1 MQRLERPQAAA
12 LLVLLAAGASLVVYR
27 DALHAYFWSDDFVLF
42 YLRRDTSLAEFLLN
56 PFWGH
61 IALARNALFAATDQM
76 AGLDPLPYFVTVLA
90 THVLN
95 VVLLGRLIWRLTD
108 SPGLAGIGAL
118 LWGIC
123 PTASESLGWY
133 AAYGHIAATT
143 CLLLACDVL
152 ARHAG
157 RSGTLPA
164 RAAVIA
170 GAWLGVSL
178 LWFGTGL
185 AVAVVWPAVVVLLFP
200 ETRTDNG
207 PLRAAVATTA
217 SLLALY
223 TLLQLVARGLYGSHG
238 VVGQTLRLL
247 VEVPGVALIAFVQLV
262 RVGVASLLLGAW
274 WAPGPRSDP
283 VSWGVLLCATAVWL
297 AAFAA
302 GNACARR
309 RLAAFSL
316 VAFAVYALT
325 AGARAP
331 AARQLVGRSAAGV
344 AATLRYHYVPQAFLA
359 VTLCVAAGSVAARW
373 TAASRA
379 VVGTVW
385 VALLALGVVRR
396 GIAIDRHDEMRTAV
410 AAARADIRDRVEATP
425 RGGTAYIRNRALPGF
440 GWLPETTTPLPGMA
454 GLFMI
459 ESPSDEVDGRL
470 VRFVEPDQAVR
481 ALVTRRGGRLARLL
495 VQSGPPDGV
504 SSVVGPLSAARRAAR
519 ACRP

>member
-1 MQRLERPQAAA
+1 M
-12 LLVLLAAGASLVVYR
+12 
-27 DALHAYFWSDDFVLF
+27 
-42 YLRRDTSLAEFLLN
+42 
-56 PFWGH
+56 
-61 IALARNALFAATDQM
+61 
-76 AGLDPLPYFVTVLA
+76 
-90 THVLN
+90 
-95 VVLLGRLIWRLTD
+95 
-108 SPGLAGIGAL
+108 
-118 LWGIC
+118 
-123 PTASESLGWY
+123 
-133 AAYGHIAATT
+133 
-143 CLLLACDVL
+143 
-152 ARHAG
+152 
-157 RSGTLPA
+157 
-164 RAAVIA
+164 
-170 GAWLGVSL
+170 
-178 LWFGTGL
+178 
-185 AVAVVWPAVVVLLFP
+185 
-200 ETRTDNG
+200 
-207 PLRAAVATTA
+207 
-217 SLLALY
+217 
-223 TLLQLVARGLYGSHG
+223 
-238 VVGQTLRLL
+238 
-247 VEVPGVALIAFVQLV
+247 QLV

-410 AAARADIRDRVEATP
+410 AAARAEIRDRVEATP

-504 SSVVGPLSAARRAAR
+504 SSVVGPLSEATSAQRPLVDLEHRRRPAAPAGASGRRGA
-519 ACRP
+519 